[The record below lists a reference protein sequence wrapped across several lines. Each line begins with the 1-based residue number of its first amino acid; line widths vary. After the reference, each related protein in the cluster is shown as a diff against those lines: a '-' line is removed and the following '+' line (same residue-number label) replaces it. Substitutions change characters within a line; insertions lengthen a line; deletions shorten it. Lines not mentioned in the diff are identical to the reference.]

1 MQRYFVLSLLAT
13 LASTLF
19 LTGCGNKG
27 PLYLPPTPIQV
38 VISDSGN
45 NEKSPEAIKSETIQK
60 SSN

>member
-13 LASTLF
+13 LASTIF

-38 VISDSGN
+38 VISSSDN
-45 NEKSPEAIKSETIQK
+45 NEQSSGSIKSETIQK
-60 SSN
+60 SGD